1 MNPSKRRIA
10 MTNPIRMTLL
20 SLATIAVLGS
30 SAAYGDHGRR
40 DNGTEDLLLNVVAE
54 TFLHAALDRPQRSHH
69 SRGYRHD
76 NDTSARNFGGRHS
89 DRIGYGGASFTSE
102 PIRGGSSRRT
112 RIIANPY
119 PNRPLTGISFTGIDH
134 DVVHIND
141 VITYPRKRLISHTGY
156 SLSLYHPSRF
166 LNTRGY
172 VDYISVKA
180 KRKEYFTVT
189 FHYD

>member
-1 MNPSKRRIA
+1 
-10 MTNPIRMTLL
+10 MTHLTRTTLI
-20 SLATIAVLGS
+20 SLAAILTLGS
-30 SAAYGDHGRR
+30 GAVYADHGRR
-40 DNGTEDLLLNVVAE
+40 NNEVEDLLLNVA
-54 TFLHAALDRPQRSHH
+54 TAFLVGEAAQHATLDRGQRSRHG
-69 SRGYRHD
+69 REYRD
-76 NDTSARNFGGRHS
+76 NSARSFGGRHS
-89 DRIGYGGASFTSE
+89 NRDGYGGASYTSD

-112 RIIANPY
+112 RIVENPY

-134 DVVHIND
+134 DAVHIND
-141 VITYPRKRLISHTGY
+141 VISYPRKRLISRAGY

-189 FHYD
+189 FHYE